1 MGSSVRERLLE
12 AALTL
17 MKRKGKEPS
26 VTEIAAEA
34 GVKESIIYRHYRD
47 KQDLLFCAWGKEASS
62 FYRDLTENLNGIRDP
77 LSRLGRLMW
86 VWLSLCEKNPWF
98 LHYLFFFCFSQ
109 PTFYRHEAYLI
120 FKKGDEIVDDIL
132 REGMKAGT
140 FPWDL
145 PVATARD
152 MLLGLLNTECLYV
165 IEGFSQ
171 GKAADRFDPCYA
183 LITRMLQFG
192 RVHHRQKVDKRRL
205 ILETAEKVVAAGA
218 EKQATAALIAREAG
232 LSEGT
237 IYNYFQDKDDLFLSA
252 IRWRLELLTAM
263 VEEFFKRSS
272 PIGKLVRFIFYHFTA
287 YIRYPFAVKTFILKG
302 IFSEKFYHS
311 EAIKDFERYL
321 STVDE
326 ICEEGKRE
334 GDFCSEIEQ
343 KALKSMLL
351 GVFVKTA
358 QMWFEK
364 GDKVGAEM
372 MGRLNEVTTLL
383 LRAVL
388 ADERKFPWMERGAG
402 N

>member
-1 MGSSVRERLLE
+1 
-12 AALTL
+12 
-17 MKRKGKEPS
+17 
-26 VTEIAAEA
+26 
-34 GVKESIIYRHYRD
+34 
-47 KQDLLFCAWGKEASS
+47 
-62 FYRDLTENLNGIRDP
+62 
-77 LSRLGRLMW
+77 
-86 VWLSLCEKNPWF
+86 
-98 LHYLFFFCFSQ
+98 
-109 PTFYRHEAYLI
+109 
-120 FKKGDEIVDDIL
+120 
-132 REGMKAGT
+132 
-140 FPWDL
+140 
-145 PVATARD
+145 
-152 MLLGLLNTECLYV
+152 
-165 IEGFSQ
+165 
-171 GKAADRFDPCYA
+171 
-183 LITRMLQFG
+183 MLQFG
-192 RVHHRQKVDKRRL
+192 RVHHRQTVDKRRL
-205 ILETAEKVVAAGA
+205 ILETTEKVVAAGA
-218 EKQATAALIAREAG
+218 EKQATTALIAREAG

-252 IRWRLELLTAM
+252 IRWRLNLLTAM
-263 VEEFFKRSS
+263 VEDFFKRSS

-302 IFSEKFYHS
+302 IFSEKFYRS

-334 GDFCSEIEQ
+334 GEFCPEIEQ

-364 GDKVGAEM
+364 GDEVGAEM

-388 ADERKFPWMERGAG
+388 ADERKFSWMERGAG